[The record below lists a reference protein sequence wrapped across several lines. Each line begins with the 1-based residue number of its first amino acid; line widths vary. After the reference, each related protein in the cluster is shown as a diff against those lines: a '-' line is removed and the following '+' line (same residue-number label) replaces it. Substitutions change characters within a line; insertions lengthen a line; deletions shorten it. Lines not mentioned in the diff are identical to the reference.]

1 MITMLA
7 YNLLSIIACGE
18 VTVHTLYL
26 GIVARSK
33 SKEAADELLLNGLLE
48 LCDRGLITWKY
59 HPAYGDKPAFD
70 KPQESVVV
78 LLETW
83 RDVFEYLG
91 PRTEEPNPATI
102 SVETSKN
109 ADKELN
115 REVYEVY
122 GEFMDKWYS

>member
-26 GIVARSK
+26 GVLARSK

-48 LCDRGLITWKY
+48 LCDRGLIFWHY
-59 HPAYGDKPAFD
+59 HPAYGDEPAID
-70 KPQESVVV
+70 KTQESVTTF
-78 LLETW
+78 LATW

-91 PRTEEPNPATI
+91 PRTEEPSPSTI
-102 SVETSKN
+102 SVEASKN
-109 ADKELN
+109 ADDELN
-115 REVYEVY
+115 CEAYQAY
-122 GEFMDKWYS
+122 AEFMDKWYS